1 MIAFRHAD
9 TRFPPLWETDA
20 QPAARWHAA
29 DEGPVHYFADTPDGA
44 WAEFLRHEE
53 ITDPA
58 DLGTVERAMWAMEIP
73 DDGYADV
80 QLPRP
85 ILTGGEDTYADCR
98 AEAARLKAHGAQMIQ
113 APSAALKSGGA
124 AGWRVD
130 SGLQQGPA
138 RDGRVHVLF
147 GPRPD
152 LIGWRTAVGRP
163 SADLLPHVRH
173 FTDPPDP

>member
-9 TRFPPLWETDA
+9 HRFPPLWESEA

-29 DEGPVHYFADTPDGA
+29 DQGPAHYFADTPDGA

-58 DLGTVERAMWAMEIP
+58 DLATVQRAMWAMEIP
-73 DDGYADV
+73 ETGYAEV
-80 QLPRP
+80 QLPRAV
-85 ILTGGEDTYADCR
+85 ITGGEDSYAACQ
-98 AEAARLKAHGAQMIQ
+98 AEAARLLASGANAIQ
-113 APSAALKSGGA
+113 APSAALKAGGA

-138 RDGRVHVLF
+138 RDGRVRVLF
-147 GPRPD
+147 GRRPD

>member
-1 MIAFRHAD
+1 MGFRHAD
-9 TRFPPLWETDA
+9 SRFPPLWESAA

-29 DEGPVHYFADTPDGA
+29 HQGPVHYFADTPDGA
-44 WAEFLRHEE
+44 WAEFIRHEE

-58 DLGTVERAMWAMEIP
+58 DLATVERAVWAMEIP
-73 DDGYADV
+73 DAGYADV
-80 QLPRP
+80 QLARAVV
-85 ILTGGEDTYADCR
+85 TGGEDTYAACQG
-98 AEAARLKAHGAQMIQ
+98 EADRLSAAGAKAIQ
-113 APSAALKSGGA
+113 APSAALKRGGA

-130 SGLQQGPA
+130 SGLQPGPA
-138 RDGRVHVLF
+138 RDGWVYVLL